1 MYGGHFEVC
10 GGSGEHVRD
19 GDDDS
24 GEVWHQS
31 KREERQGIPDSGKTA
46 DLEHKIQSPD
56 SPDLLDIL
64 TSNTTL
70 LMLTG
75 SQHLKDAAGK
85 AVALYCAT
93 QEQDVTDKLQQLYS
107 QYSLSKYTSTMLD
120 MLIR

>member
-56 SPDLLDIL
+56 YPDLLGLL
-64 TSNTTL
+64 TSSNTL
-70 LMLTG
+70 LMMTG
-75 SQHLKDAAGK
+75 MDQPTASQQLKDAAGRCSSFI
-85 AVALYCAT
+85 L
-93 QEQDVTDKLQQLYS
+93 
-107 QYSLSKYTSTMLD
+107 LSTGTRF
-120 MLIR
+120 I